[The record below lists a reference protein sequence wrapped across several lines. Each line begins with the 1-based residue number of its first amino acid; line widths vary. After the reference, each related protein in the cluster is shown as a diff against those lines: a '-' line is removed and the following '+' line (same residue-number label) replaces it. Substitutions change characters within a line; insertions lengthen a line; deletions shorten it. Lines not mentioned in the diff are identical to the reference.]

1 MARADGSGVEIRPLP
16 HLVLA
21 YGAREQPHRRSA
33 GASSPAP
40 PRWHFFA
47 GTSSLAPPRSHLLAG
62 NPPAPPACRTRDS
75 PIAAH
80 RADRQN
86 AGAHMTTHRN
96 TNRRATTLALLL
108 APIFAT
114 LSASPAHAQQDRPV
128 QPARPARPDTSYRE
142 SRYPGRTIY
151 FNTNTFGRLPNA
163 VLGVTPRVGESAAD
177 TLGLLIDDVG
187 ADTPAANAGITSGS
201 RIVSVD
207 GIDLRLDARDVGDDV
222 AESLPERRLRRQL
235 GRKEAGDTVT
245 LVVLN
250 NGRRETK
257 SVVLAES
264 AMARNMRTMRE
275 GRRVLGVSFSQRG
288 SMRDTAGLIITSITS
303 GGAADKAGLNEGDR
317 LISIDGIDLR
327 VPSADADTPEGVEA
341 RVSRMRRQLDAVK
354 DSQPVRLEVL
364 SDGRRRTVSVTPTRE
379 RGWSFNT
386 ADMSNIAENIRV
398 NVGNTFNDPQVR
410 RDMLRARADVARG
423 MTEMRRGLSRA
434 AVTVNDH
441 AGGMSTGYSTEMR
454 NDADDRA
461 PRGRISGRTDG
472 ATLQLG
478 GLSLAAVDKD
488 FAQQLG
494 SGSAEGALVIRTR
507 GDWAPLKAGDVIL
520 AVETRR
526 IRNGNELDVQFDR
539 SRDQRVEIIRGRR
552 MQIIV
557 IPAVR

>member
-1 MARADGSGVEIRPLP
+1 
-16 HLVLA
+16 
-21 YGAREQPHRRSA
+21 
-33 GASSPAP
+33 
-40 PRWHFFA
+40 
-47 GTSSLAPPRSHLLAG
+47 
-62 NPPAPPACRTRDS
+62 
-75 PIAAH
+75 
-80 RADRQN
+80 
-86 AGAHMTTHRN
+86 MTTHRN

-108 APIFAT
+108 APILAT
-114 LSASPAHAQQDRPV
+114 LSASPAHAQQDRPA
-128 QPARPARPDTSYRE
+128 QPARPTRPDTTYRE

-151 FNTNTFGRLPNA
+151 VNTNTFGRLPNA

-187 ADTPAANAGITSGS
+187 ADTPAAKAGITSGS
-201 RIVSVD
+201 RIVSID

-288 SMRDTAGLIITSITS
+288 SMRDTAGLLITSITS

-327 VPSADADTPEGVEA
+327 VPPADADTPEGVEA

-364 SDGRRRTVSVTPTRE
+364 SEGRRRTVSVMPTRE

-386 ADMSNIAENIRV
+386 AGMANLAEEVRV
-398 NVGNTFNDPQVR
+398 NVGNVLNDPDVR
-410 RDMLRARADVARG
+410 RDLQRARTDVARG
-423 MTEMRRGLSRA
+423 MVSMERDISRA
-434 AVTVNDH
+434 NAQVARDIARSRLAEARTMQPYGWSD
-441 AGGMSTGYSTEMR
+441 SDR
-454 NDADDRA
+454 DDRA

-539 SRDQRVEIIRGRR
+539 SRDQRVEIIRGGR
-552 MQIIV
+552 MQIIIV
-557 IPAVR
+557 PAAR